1 MQSIHRNTNMV
12 CAHSYVDIRHK
23 AKVNQHTGYNPRK
36 PGNKEDTKRDVHEF
50 LWEGKVDKIKF

>member
-1 MQSIHRNTNMV
+1 MV